1 MTPEEYAHQQAAIV
15 AMLVLAVN
23 RFVKPFQE
31 MAMGQF
37 EWLTLLELI
46 FPHVEEARRQSS
58 HLGRRFFDA
67 QRGEHLPGAPRHDVD
82 LAPYSFESF
91 VKDME
96 PARRRFQFEDATD
109 HDAGQ
114 IGLLAARVAEN
125 AGRRTIIRAV
135 ETDDYPDTHPETGTV
150 RGWARVATGRETCS
164 WCLML
169 VSRGPVYQFASTAGL
184 NTDDDTAADM
194 VAQGEDITP
203 LMNQWHAGCDCKVV
217 PVYDKQ
223 NWVGRDEA
231 DRALELWNQIQ
242 DEAQEEWEALSPEE
256 RERTSYNRLAL
267 NALRRLIER
276 GDVDLSIFG
285 TAFGTTFRGFRA
297 AA

>member
-1 MTPEEYAHQQAAIV
+1 M
-15 AMLVLAVN
+15 
-23 RFVKPFQE
+23 
-31 MAMGQF
+31 
-37 EWLTLLELI
+37 
-46 FPHVEEARRQSS
+46 
-58 HLGRRFFDA
+58 
-67 QRGEHLPGAPRHDVD
+67 
-82 LAPYSFESF
+82 
-91 VKDME
+91 
-96 PARRRFQFEDATD
+96 
-109 HDAGQ
+109 
-114 IGLLAARVAEN
+114 
-125 AGRRTIIRAV
+125 
-135 ETDDYPDTHPETGTV
+135 
-150 RGWARVATGRETCS
+150 
-164 WCLML
+164 
-169 VSRGPVYQFASTAGL
+169 YQFASTAGL